1 MQASL
6 NLKLRKGVRTLRRI
20 NNTLASE
27 HFSDGIAYLYQLRSD
42 GEPDEG
48 SRIRRFF
55 GERNITYKRI
65 AEARQIMTE
74 YSRIIGIPLTA
85 QGAYANIRCAR
96 IGDRLYRVETVQE
109 IFTAVPPVAVM
120 ALSDWDIETRS

>member
-74 YSRIIGIPLTA
+74 YSRIIGTGSVCEHTLRPHRRQA
-85 QGAYANIRCAR
+85 VQGGDGSGDIHCCASR
-96 IGDRLYRVETVQE
+96 GCDGTV
-109 IFTAVPPVAVM
+109 
-120 ALSDWDIETRS
+120 